1 MVGGAGF
8 IGSHFADITLEK
20 NEIEKV
26 LAIDSLTYAGSKAN
40 LVKAF
45 SNEKFDFLEADIN
58 DSKAYRDSISGFDA
72 VVNFAAESHVDR
84 SITNPND
91 FFMTNSVGVATLTR
105 TCMESNVGKLI
116 QVSTDEVYGPME
128 SGVASE
134 KTILNPSSPYSASKA
149 AGEMF
154 AVSFWKTFG
163 FPVCVT
169 RGSNTFGPRQFPEK
183 LIPLALSNLR
193 LGKKIPVYGSGM
205 QVREWIYVS
214 DHANAIYQVLMGGK
228 EGSIYNIGSGD
239 RISNLELLR
248 MLLKKLNLDEES
260 LEFVED
266 RKGHD
271 FRYAIDSA
279 LIETELGW
287 KAKFNLSSLLNEIDS
302 W

>member
-1 MVGGAGF
+1 MGGAGF
-8 IGSHFADITLEK
+8 IGSHFVDLTLEK

-26 LAIDSLTYAGSKAN
+26 VVIDSLTYAGSKGN

-45 SNEKFDFLEADIN
+45 SNKKFDFVKADIN
-58 DSKAYRDSISGFDA
+58 DSKDYRDSIFGFDA

-84 SITNPND
+84 SIINPNE

-105 TCMESNVGKLI
+105 TCMEANGGKLN

-128 SGVASE
+128 SGAASE

-214 DHANAIYQVLMGGK
+214 DHANAIYKVLMGGK
-228 EGSIYNIGSGD
+228 EGSIYNVGSGD

>member
-1 MVGGAGF
+1 M
-8 IGSHFADITLEK
+8 
-20 NEIEKV
+20 
-26 LAIDSLTYAGSKAN
+26 
-40 LVKAF
+40 
-45 SNEKFDFLEADIN
+45 
-58 DSKAYRDSISGFDA
+58 
-72 VVNFAAESHVDR
+72 
-84 SITNPND
+84 
-91 FFMTNSVGVATLTR
+91 
-105 TCMESNVGKLI
+105 
-116 QVSTDEVYGPME
+116 
-128 SGVASE
+128 
-134 KTILNPSSPYSASKA
+134 NPSSPYSASKA

-214 DHANAIYQVLMGGK
+214 DHANAIYKVLMGGK
-228 EGSIYNIGSGD
+228 EGSIYNVGSGD

-271 FRYAIDSA
+271 FRYAIDCT